1 MGKWNFATCQHY
13 ISWYINPVRE
23 NLTTRSNCGTNQGL
37 KKNTLGWCRGVI
49 CNLHKITENRYPT
62 SAPLPPPRKQV
73 YPLNPLLV
81 KKNVLDPRM
90 KTSGKRRI
98 LTWFCITAAMLL
110 HNHQKKTLTHAF
122 MDALGTTCHD
132 HFKKEV
138 RYVLLLKTVTPI
150 EIGSTYRELYITC
163 TCICCKYNMIDTTS
177 IFLIMLRGKTIWNR
191 LIFCLSHSFYWCKQ
205 LTSLCFVYILV
216 SYRYN

>member
-1 MGKWNFATCQHY
+1 MGKWKFATCQHY

-73 YPLNPLLV
+73 YPSNPLLEKCPWSAHDKLWKATYIYV
-81 KKNVLDPRM
+81 ILHHCM
-90 KTSGKRRI
+90 WLCCYTIIKRRHNP
-98 LTWFCITAAMLL
+98 CIYGCTR
-110 HNHQKKTLTHAF
+110 
-122 MDALGTTCHD
+122 TTCHD

-138 RYVLLLKTVTPI
+138 RVLLLKTVTPI
-150 EIGSTYRELYITC
+150 EIGSTYREL
-163 TCICCKYNMIDTTS
+163 
-177 IFLIMLRGKTIWNR
+177 
-191 LIFCLSHSFYWCKQ
+191 
-205 LTSLCFVYILV
+205 
-216 SYRYN
+216 